1 MSKKIRSK
9 KNNLFNYFACDH
21 KDLSKAYLKS
31 CNDFFKS
38 INKKP
43 IESKEIKVNEI
54 RLKNLGL
61 IK

>member
-21 KDLSKAYLKS
+21 KDLSNGYLKS

-43 IESKEIKVNEI
+43 IESKEIKVNQI

>member
-9 KNNLFNYFACDH
+9 KNNFFNYFACDH

-38 INKKP
+38 IKKKP

>member
-1 MSKKIRSK
+1 MKKIRSK
-9 KNNLFNYFACDH
+9 KNNLLNYFICDH
-21 KDLSKAYLKS
+21 KDLSKAYLKN

-43 IESKEIKVNEI
+43 IESKEIKVNQI

-61 IK
+61 KK